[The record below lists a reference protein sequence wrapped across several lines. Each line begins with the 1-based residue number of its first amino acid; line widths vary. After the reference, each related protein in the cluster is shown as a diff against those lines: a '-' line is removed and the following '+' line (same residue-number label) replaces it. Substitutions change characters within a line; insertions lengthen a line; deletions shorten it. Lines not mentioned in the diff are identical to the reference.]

1 MLISKTLKRDFIW
14 AIQTPQIFPYGVI
27 SEAYD
32 KAMRD
37 GHYST
42 DDAALVE
49 RNGGKV
55 KVVMGSYGNIKI
67 TTPEDLDIAE
77 TLLKICSKQ

>member
-1 MLISKTLKRDFIW
+1 
-14 AIQTPQIFPYGVI
+14 
-27 SEAYD
+27 
-32 KAMRD
+32 MRD

-55 KVVMGSYGNIKI
+55 KIVMGSYGNIKI
-67 TTPEDLDIAE
+67 TTPEDLHIAE
-77 TLLKICSKQ
+77 TLLKIRSKQ